1 MLATKFVS
9 LYAVAMTTIFGKIA
23 RGEMEAD
30 LVYEDE
36 QCVAFRDINPQAPTH
51 IQIIPRKEIP
61 KVTDLTEE
69 DESLVGHLLRVAKK
83 IATQEG
89 LEDFRLVINNG
100 AGAGQSVFHLHV
112 HLLGGRPLSWPP
124 G

>member
-1 MLATKFVS
+1 
-9 LYAVAMTTIFGKIA
+9 MTTIFGKIA

-30 LVYEDE
+30 IVYEDE

-61 KVTDLTEE
+61 MVADLTPG
-69 DESLVGHLLRVAKK
+69 DEALVGHLITTAKT
-83 IATQEG
+83 IAENEG
-89 LEDFRLVINNG
+89 LESYRLVMNNG
-100 AGAGQSVFHLHV
+100 SGAGQSVFHLHV
-112 HLLGGRPLSWPP
+112 HLLGGRPFNWPP